1 MIKGIKNNGITI
13 IVIIII
19 MVTNVMAYFSFED
32 KVQADLQTQT
42 QNHITTIVED
52 TVEFFNLKMEKR
64 VASVEALAL
73 FIGTFED
80 WTNKNVTSA
89 LSAQA
94 AVEGY
99 SDYDIIFVDGM
110 SINEIDYSEN
120 KNFKNALAGNSVVKE
135 AVDEFGDIAG
145 VDYFVPI
152 YYGEETTGVLKITTS
167 LEQFTDFI
175 DFSELSNLGNI
186 FIVKKDGTLLS
197 RGDGLDEV
205 DNISKILGEDEPVS
219 KKLINSM
226 KVRNKGNVSI
236 TNGENKQ
243 YFGYCKSDY
252 NNWYVLSLISSN
264 AVESKIGEIS
274 NEGKVFF
281 VQIAFLFVV
290 LVLYFIYTMVISERE
305 SSINKRRYFLMSEQM
320 DHIIFDYSVKKNSLF
335 CSEKWKKIFGYEVEL
350 EDPKAEKDKFVFEE
364 DKEKFNQSIEEMKN
378 GQDRLELDLRILDS
392 KDEPVECHL
401 KLFAIKARKGKIAK
415 FIGVLDKIENKN

>member
-1 MIKGIKNNGITI
+1 MLKIIRNNGITI
-13 IVIIII
+13 LVIIVI
-19 MVTNVMAYFSFED
+19 MVTNVLAYFKFEEN
-32 KVQADLQTQT
+32 VQSDLKSQTQK
-42 QNHITTIVED
+42 HITTIVED

-80 WTNKNVTSA
+80 WTNDNVTSA

-99 SDYDIIFVDGM
+99 SDYDIINTDGIG
-110 SINEIDYSEN
+110 INGADYSQN
-120 KNFKNALAGNSVVKE
+120 KNFKNALGGVSVVKE
-135 AVDEFGDIAG
+135 SVDEFGDIEG
-145 VDYFVPI
+145 VDYYVPI
-152 YYGEETTGVLKITTS
+152 YYGEDTTGVLKITTS

-205 DNISKILGEDEPVS
+205 DNISQILSDKETVA

-226 KVRNKGNVSI
+226 KVRNKGNISI

-264 AVESKIGEIS
+264 AVESKISEIN

-281 VQIAFLFVV
+281 MQIAFLFVV
-290 LVLYFIYTMVISERE
+290 LVLYFIYTMIITGRE
-305 SSINKRRYFLMSEQM
+305 SNINKRRYFLMSEQM
-320 DHIIFDYSVKKNSLF
+320 KNIIFDYSAKKNSIY
-335 CSEKWKKIFGYEVEL
+335 CNEKWEELFGYKIEL
-350 EDPKAEKDKFVFEE
+350 ADPREEMLKYVYDE
-364 DKEKFNQSIEEMKN
+364 DKEKFSQSIDALKDEQEKIEE
-378 GQDRLELDLRILDS
+378 DIRILDS
-392 KDEPVECHL
+392 NGEPVNCHI
-401 KLFAIKARKGKIAK
+401 KLFAIKTRKKK
-415 FIGVLDKIENKN
+415 LVKLIGVIERNKE

>member
-1 MIKGIKNNGITI
+1 MIKGIRNNGITI
-13 IVIIII
+13 LVIIII
-19 MVTNVMAYFSFED
+19 MVTNVLAYFSFED
-32 KVQADLQTQT
+32 KVQKNLQVQT

-80 WTNKNVTSA
+80 WTNRNVTSA

-99 SDYDIIFVDGM
+99 SDYDIISVDGK
-110 SINEIDYSEN
+110 SIKEIDYSEN
-120 KNFKNALAGNSVVKE
+120 KNFKNALKGNSVVKE
-135 AVDEFGDIAG
+135 SVDEFGEISG

-152 YYGEETTGVLKITTS
+152 YYGDQTTGVLKITTS

-205 DNISKILGEDEPVS
+205 DNITKILGEDEPVA

-264 AVESKIGEIS
+264 AVESKIGEIN

-281 VQIAFLFVV
+281 VQIAVLFVV
-290 LVLYFIYTMVISERE
+290 LVLYFIYTMVLSGRE
-305 SSINKRRYFLMSEQM
+305 NNINKRRYFLMSEQM

-335 CSEKWKKIFGYEVEL
+335 SSEKWEKAFGYKVEL
-350 EDPKAEKDKFVFEE
+350 ENPKSEKDKYVFEE
-364 DKEKFNQSIEEMKN
+364 DREKFNQSIEELKN
-378 GQDRLELDLRILDS
+378 GQDKLELDIRILDS
-392 KDEPVECHL
+392 KNEPVECHM
-401 KLFAIKARKGKIAK
+401 KLFAIRARKGKIAK
-415 FIGVLDKIENKN
+415 FIGVLDKVENKN

>member
-1 MIKGIKNNGITI
+1 MIKGIRNNGITI
-13 IVIIII
+13 LVIIII
-19 MVTNVMAYFSFED
+19 MVTNVLAYFSFED
-32 KVQADLQTQT
+32 KVQKNLQVQT

-80 WTNKNVTSA
+80 WTNRNVTSA

-99 SDYDIIFVDGM
+99 SDYDIISVEGKGIKD
-110 SINEIDYSEN
+110 IDYSEN
-120 KNFKNALAGNSVVKE
+120 KNFKNALKGNSIVKE
-135 AVDEFGDIAG
+135 SVDEFGEITG

-152 YYGEETTGVLKITTS
+152 YYGDQTTGVLKITTS

-205 DNISKILGEDEPVS
+205 DNITKIIGEDEPVS

-226 KVRNKGNVSI
+226 KVRNKGNISI
-236 TNGENKQ
+236 TNGENKR

-264 AVESKIGEIS
+264 AVESKIGEIN

-290 LVLYFIYTMVISERE
+290 LVLYFIYTMVLSGRE
-305 SSINKRRYFLMSEQM
+305 NNINKRRYFLMSEQM

-335 CSEKWKKIFGYEVEL
+335 SSEKWEKAFGYKVEL
-350 EDPKAEKDKFVFEE
+350 ENPKAEKDKYVFEE
-364 DKEKFNQSIEEMKN
+364 DREKFNQSIDELKN
-378 GQDRLELDLRILDS
+378 GQDKLELNIRILDS
-392 KDEPVECHL
+392 NNEPVECHM
-401 KLFAIKARKGKIAK
+401 KLFAIRARKGKIAK
-415 FIGVLDKIENKN
+415 FIGVLDRIENKN